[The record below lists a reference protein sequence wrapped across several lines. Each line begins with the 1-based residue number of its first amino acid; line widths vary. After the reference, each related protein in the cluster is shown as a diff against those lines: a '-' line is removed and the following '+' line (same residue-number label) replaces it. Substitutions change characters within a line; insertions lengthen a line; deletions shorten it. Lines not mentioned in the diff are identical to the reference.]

1 MTSPLMAVGV
11 PRLCRTTQL
20 HAERGLSSFDV
31 RHTFNASV
39 VLASP
44 YGRGTR
50 RAAQGIHG
58 TLLRDWSLMTSLT
71 ANSGTPLT
79 ALVLGNRSDAG
90 GSGVVGSARADATG
104 SAVNSG
110 GGYFNTDAFALP
122 AADQYGNAARNTIP
136 GPNLFV
142 INASLNR
149 TIPIAGSAAHW
160 KCAPRPTTFST
171 L

>member
-1 MTSPLMAVGV
+1 
-11 PRLCRTTQL
+11 
-20 HAERGLSSFDV
+20 
-31 RHTFNASV
+31 
-39 VLASP
+39 
-44 YGRGTR
+44 
-50 RAAQGIHG
+50 
-58 TLLRDWSLMTSLT
+58 MTSLT

-136 GPNLFV
+136 GR
-142 INASLNR
+142 ISSSSTHRLNR
-149 TIPIAGSAAHW
+149 TIPIAGRAHW